1 MLELFKKGIKDAILE
16 FDRYVAT
23 KSAVSFINPALL
35 TKIDIMKKSIGVE
48 AIFNQMVNFS
58 DSMHQMKENYLTNH
72 YQVVV
77 AATMWV
83 ECVPKMVSIL
93 AAGNGKTY
101 LILMNA
107 KYANTQ
113 GIKSIIVLTNEMLQ
127 RQMEDYLHVFCN
139 GEEIETALIDE
150 ITVD

>member
-1 MLELFKKGIKDAILE
+1 
-16 FDRYVAT
+16 
-23 KSAVSFINPALL
+23 
-35 TKIDIMKKSIGVE
+35 MKKSIGVE
-48 AIFNQMVNFS
+48 AIFNQMVKFS
-58 DSMHQMKENYLTNH
+58 DSMHLMKENYMTNH

>member
-1 MLELFKKGIKDAILE
+1 MIDTM
-16 FDRYVAT
+16 R
-23 KSAVSFINPALL
+23 KSN
-35 TKIDIMKKSIGVE
+35 GVE
-48 AIFNQMVNFS
+48 AIYKEMVNFS
-58 DSMHQMKENYLTNH
+58 DSMHKMKENYLTNH